1 MNHLSWS
8 EGLRRDGVQLSS
20 RLQTIIRFQIAA
32 DLQGFLDKVFD
43 VQMQILFIII
53 LIVVLEISVRKLH
66 LTSLALLRAVVVIQS
81 GQILLTYIDHIDRKE
96 PNSSYPRTF
105 VTSWLITTASLCI
118 PGMMTSSVQNDNYVS
133 NAITVFLYQY
143 TDATRDIVTVV
154 DLGISPLYISI
165 LCVVLAIRLR
175 YWNLHPSTQ
184 SIMNKH
190 DKPQNNDMY
199 LYFFTAFHM
208 LVVEL
213 LLFSIQNLT
222 MHLNPFVQ
230 VLLQMIAILTIDSL
244 NQDHLLEEVRGYT
257 IWRVS
262 RMLLTLKFDDM
273 QNLDAIMTSAVATLI
288 YLSRRLP
295 FIHSMYTSAQSLHT
309 LSEIVFLASMNLI
322 LRPITSQTNGNV
334 QVQLLLILFISTIAQ
349 AVQHVFSIK

>member
-20 RLQTIIRFQIAA
+20 RLQTIIRFQIAS
-32 DLQGFLDKVFD
+32 DLQGFLDDVFD
-43 VQMQILFIII
+43 VQMQILFIIV
-53 LIVVLEISVRKLH
+53 LIVALEFSVRKLH

-96 PNSSYPRTF
+96 PHSSYPRTF

-118 PGMMTSSVQNDNYVS
+118 PGMLTHSIQNDSYVS

-154 DLGISPLYISI
+154 DLGVSPLYIAM
-165 LCVVLAIRLR
+165 LCVVLSVRLR
-175 YWNLHPSTQ
+175 FWNLQQ
-184 SIMNKH
+184 SKGTKH
-190 DKPQNNDMY
+190 QHHSMY

-222 MHLNPFVQ
+222 LHLNSFLQ

-244 NQDHLLEEVRGYT
+244 NQNHLLEEVRGYA

-262 RMLLTLKFDDM
+262 RMLLTLKFDEM
-273 QNLDAIMTSAVATLI
+273 QNLDAVMTSAVATLI
-288 YLSRRLP
+288 YLSRRIP

-349 AVQHVFSIK
+349 SVEHVFTMK

>member
-43 VQMQILFIII
+43 VPMQILFIII
-53 LIVVLEISVRKLH
+53 LIVSLEISVRKLQ

-81 GQILLTYIDHIDRKE
+81 GQILLTYIDYIDRKE

-118 PGMMTSSVQNDNYVS
+118 PGMLTSSVQNDNYVS

-175 YWNLHPSTQ
+175 YWNLHPTEQ
-184 SIMNKH
+184 GN
-190 DKPQNNDMY
+190 KPQNNNMY

-222 MHLNPFVQ
+222 VHLNPFLQ

-288 YLSRRLP
+288 YLRRRLP

-349 AVQHVFSIK
+349 AVEHVFTTNIQKR

>member
-32 DLQGFLDKVFD
+32 DLQGFLDEVFD
-43 VQMQILFIII
+43 IDMQILFIII
-53 LIVVLEISVRKLH
+53 LIVTLEISVRKLH

-81 GQILLTYIDHIDRKE
+81 GQIMLTYIDHIDRKE
-96 PNSSYPRTF
+96 PHSSYPRTF

-118 PGMMTSSVQNDNYVS
+118 PGMLTHNIQNDNYVS

-143 TDATRDIVTVV
+143 TQADATRDIVTVV
-154 DLGISPLYISI
+154 DLGVSPLYIAI
-165 LCVVLAIRLR
+165 LCVVLAVRLR
-175 YWNLHPSTQ
+175 YWNLQ
-184 SIMNKH
+184 QDDKH
-190 DKPQNNDMY
+190 QHHSMY

-222 MHLNPFVQ
+222 IHLNSFLQ

-244 NQDHLLEEVRGYT
+244 NQNHLLEEVRGYA

-262 RMLLTLKFDDM
+262 RMLLTLKFDNM
-273 QNLDAIMTSAVATLI
+273 ENLDAVMTSAVATLI
-288 YLSRRLP
+288 YLSRR
-295 FIHSMYTSAQSLHT
+295 SA
-309 LSEIVFLASMNLI
+309 LASVVV
-322 LRPITSQTNGNV
+322 TE
-334 QVQLLLILFISTIAQ
+334 
-349 AVQHVFSIK
+349 

>member
-43 VQMQILFIII
+43 VPMQILFIII
-53 LIVVLEISVRKLH
+53 LIVSLEISVRKLQ

-81 GQILLTYIDHIDRKE
+81 GQILLTYIDYIDRKE

-118 PGMMTSSVQNDNYVS
+118 PGMLTSSVQNDNYVS

-175 YWNLHPSTQ
+175 YWNLHPTEQ
-184 SIMNKH
+184 GN
-190 DKPQNNDMY
+190 KPQNNNMY

-222 MHLNPFVQ
+222 VHLNPFLQ

-349 AVQHVFSIK
+349 AVEHVFTTNIQKR